1 MRLWVEMFDYWN
13 IFRLRKVSLLVRLWV
28 EILRTSESLHQYIVS
43 LLVRLWVEME
53 SLFDNY
59 NLDNVSLL
67 VRLWVEIMS
76 ISWDP
81 EPKNVS
87 LLVRLWV
94 EILLPTAL
102 KSAVRRQ
109 PPCEAVSW
117 NIWFWL
123 CCCSSTVSLLVR
135 LWVEIIFCHH
145 YTMLR
150 FVSLLVRLWVE
161 IFNLTTIIWNIICQP
176 PCEAVSWNVIA
187 SFLTASKEGQP
198 PCEAVSWN
206 EVQVQSGLYCHGQPP
221 CEAVSWNS
229 FSMASFTSLDVSLLV
244 RLWVEMFN
252 TRRVTVSFS
261 SASLWGC
268 ELKCQSWQT

>member
-1 MRLWVEMFDYWN
+1 MPDSSIPSASLWGCELKYWKWKIIKPYRCQPPCEAVSWNIHVDIYLCCPYSQPPCEAVSWNTTLLATCNPFTVSLLVRLWVEMFDYWN

-28 EILRTSESLHQYIVS
+28 EILRTSESLHQYI
-43 LLVRLWVEME
+43 
-53 SLFDNY
+53 
-59 NLDNVSLL
+59 
-67 VRLWVEIMS
+67 
-76 ISWDP
+76 
-81 EPKNVS
+81 VS

-161 IFNLTTIIWNIICQP
+161 ITIPQN
-176 PCEAVSWNVIA
+176 
-187 SFLTASKEGQP
+187 
-198 PCEAVSWN
+198 
-206 EVQVQSGLYCHGQPP
+206 
-221 CEAVSWNS
+221 
-229 FSMASFTSLDVSLLV
+229 
-244 RLWVEMFN
+244 
-252 TRRVTVSFS
+252 
-261 SASLWGC
+261 
-268 ELKCQSWQT
+268 

>member
-1 MRLWVEMFDYWN
+1 MFDYWN

-161 IFNLTTIIWNIICQP
+161 ICNLTTIIWNIICQP

-244 RLWVEMFN
+244 RLWVEMPVVADLN
-252 TRRVTVSFS
+252 IRHS

-268 ELKCQSWQT
+268 ELKC

>member
-1 MRLWVEMFDYWN
+1 MHVSLLVRLWVEMFDYWN
-13 IFRLRKVSLLVRLWV
+13 IFRLRK
-28 EILRTSESLHQYIVS
+28 
-43 LLVRLWVEME
+43 
-53 SLFDNY
+53 
-59 NLDNVSLL
+59 
-67 VRLWVEIMS
+67 
-76 ISWDP
+76 
-81 EPKNVS
+81 VS

-117 NIWFWL
+117 NIWFWV

-161 IFNLTTIIWNIICQP
+161 ICNLTTIIWNIICQP

-198 PCEAVSWN
+198 PCEAVSWMKSRFRAVCTAMVSLLVRLWV
-206 EVQVQSGLYCHGQPP
+206 EIASPWLLSLLWTSASLWGCELKCLIQDASLSVSRQPP
-221 CEAVSWNS
+221 CEAVSWN
-229 FSMASFTSLDVSLLV
+229 ASRGRLKYPTFVSLLV
-244 RLWVEMFN
+244 RLWVEMLMYLL
-252 TRRVTVSFS
+252 SFS
-261 SASLWGC
+261 HTLMSASLWGC
-268 ELKCQSWQT
+268 ELK

>member
-1 MRLWVEMFDYWN
+1 MHVSLLVRLWVEMFDYWN

-28 EILRTSESLHQYIVS
+28 EILRTSESLHQYI
-43 LLVRLWVEME
+43 
-53 SLFDNY
+53 
-59 NLDNVSLL
+59 
-67 VRLWVEIMS
+67 
-76 ISWDP
+76 
-81 EPKNVS
+81 VS

-161 IFNLTTIIWNIICQP
+161 ICNLTTIIWNIICQP

-244 RLWVEMFN
+244 RLWVEMPVVADLN
-252 TRRVTVSFS
+252 IRHS

-268 ELKCQSWQT
+268 ELKC

>member
-1 MRLWVEMFDYWN
+1 MHVSLLVRLWVEMFDYWN

-161 IFNLTTIIWNIICQP
+161 ICNLTTIIWNIICQP

-187 SFLTASKEGQP
+187 SFLTASKE
-198 PCEAVSWN
+198 C
-206 EVQVQSGLYCHGQPP
+206 QPP

-244 RLWVEMFN
+244 RLWVEMPVVADLN
-252 TRRVTVSFS
+252 IRHS

-268 ELKCQSWQT
+268 ELKC

>member
-1 MRLWVEMFDYWN
+1 MHVSLLVRLWVEMFDYWN

-59 NLDNVSLL
+59 NLD
-67 VRLWVEIMS
+67 
-76 ISWDP
+76 
-81 EPKNVS
+81 NVS

-161 IFNLTTIIWNIICQP
+161 ICNLTTIIWNIICQP

-187 SFLTASKEGQP
+187 SFLTASKECQP

-221 CEAVSWNS
+221 CEAVSWN
-229 FSMASFTSLDVSLLV
+229 ASRGRLKYPTFVSLLV
-244 RLWVEMFN
+244 RLWVEMLMYLL
-252 TRRVTVSFS
+252 SFS
-261 SASLWGC
+261 HTLMSASLWGC
-268 ELKCQSWQT
+268 ELK

>member
-1 MRLWVEMFDYWN
+1 M
-13 IFRLRKVSLLVRLWV
+13 
-28 EILRTSESLHQYIVS
+28 
-43 LLVRLWVEME
+43 
-53 SLFDNY
+53 
-59 NLDNVSLL
+59 
-67 VRLWVEIMS
+67 RLWVEIMS

-161 IFNLTTIIWNIICQP
+161 ICNLTTIIWNIICQP

-206 EVQVQSGLYCHGQPP
+206 
-221 CEAVSWNS
+221 S

-244 RLWVEMFN
+244 RLWVEMPVVADLN
-252 TRRVTVSFS
+252 IRHS

-268 ELKCQSWQT
+268 ELKC